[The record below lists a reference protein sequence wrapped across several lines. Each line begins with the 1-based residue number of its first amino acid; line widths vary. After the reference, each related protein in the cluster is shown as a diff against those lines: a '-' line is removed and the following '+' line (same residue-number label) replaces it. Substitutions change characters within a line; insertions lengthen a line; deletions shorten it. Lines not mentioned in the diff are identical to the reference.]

1 MWSGLSVTILKAE
14 SDRREHTLIVAYGEV
29 SAARQADF
37 FVSPSDPAA
46 RCTRST
52 SDHRTAIGHDLVS
65 RSLFTVNT
73 TYLVTIVN
81 VLSCCYRNK
90 LCSCAFVRL
99 RVRTSHC
106 NKAPVF
112 SLRPW
117 LPVWVV
123 APLVSCTP
131 PEQIIST
138 YNSGRNRGK
147 GLVKSQ
153 PSFHDDRCD
162 KIFCR

>member
-1 MWSGLSVTILKAE
+1 MWSGLSGVTILKAE
-14 SDRREHTLIVAYGEV
+14 SDTREHTLIVAYGEV

-37 FVSPSDPAA
+37 IVSPSDPAA

-65 RSLFTVNT
+65 ISLFNT

-99 RVRTSHC
+99 RVHTSHC
-106 NKAPVF
+106 NKAHVF

-123 APLVSCTP
+123 APLISCTSP
-131 PEQIIST
+131 QHMPC
-138 YNSGRNRGK
+138 NRHIYYR
-147 GLVKSQ
+147 Q
-153 PSFHDDRCD
+153 TE
-162 KIFCR
+162 